1 MLKVLHWEMKTE
13 SEKDTEKYPKYGISV
28 EGTKMSVLFR
38 VPYHGDY
45 KTGSFAVDLSAIR
58 GKVMDAFIKESDEF
72 GALDIVEAY
81 AYCSRTGYS
90 NSSGKTHVARIVVDD
105 KGDVFVVLTFACP
118 DVVGCE
124 NVVMIA
130 DKTASGNLKEACAWF
145 KARFDKSQKKY
156 GLIKEL
162 DPYKSIA
169 YLEVQVDILTR
180 ILLDTLP
187 DDSKYSKIIKAADAQ
202 SILDIKP
209 EEALLKEITD
219 GKARVRELQRKYY
232 EVIQDEG

>member
-1 MLKVLHWEMKTE
+1 MLKVLHWKMK
-13 SEKDTEKYPKYGISV
+13 SEPETGTEKYPKYEVSLD
-28 EGTKMSVLFR
+28 GTKLSMLFR
-38 VPYHGDY
+38 IPYRGDY
-45 KTGSFAVDLSAIR
+45 HAGSFTVDLDAAR
-58 GKVMDAFIKESDEF
+58 EKVMDAFIKESDEF

-90 NSSGKTHVARIVVDD
+90 NSFGKTHVARIVVDD

-145 KARFDKSQKKY
+145 KDRFDKSQKKY

-180 ILLDTLP
+180 GLLATLP
-187 DDSKYSKIIKAADAQ
+187 EGSKYLNILKAADDQ

-209 EEALLKEITD
+209 DDALLKEITD

-232 EVIQDEG
+232 EVIKDEG